1 MMVDERILMMDVS
14 TTHES
19 GNAKAAGIPLEVRD
33 LGGVAAA
40 QSGFRVKLTETADY
54 NPIS

>member
-1 MMVDERILMMDVS
+1 MIDSRPAPEAGAS
-14 TTHES
+14 
-19 GNAKAAGIPLEVRD
+19 KAAWIPLEVRD

-40 QSGFRVKLTETADY
+40 QNGFRVKLTEDASY

>member
-1 MMVDERILMMDVS
+1 MMAVERILMMDAS

-19 GNAKAAGIPLEVRD
+19 GNAKAAWIPLEVRD

-40 QSGFRVKLTETADY
+40 QGGSRVMSTETADY
-54 NPIS
+54 NPNS